1 MEIFENTIDPR
12 ILVMVLSLNFL
23 IYVGTVWIKF
33 GVQKSIS
40 DSYYCWKGL
49 WRSLFVLF
57 CWVLAWPLFLL
68 GLDLPEPIRQLA
80 FLSGAGFGFVGAAS
94 MIRQPSVLKI
104 HMKAAI
110 TGIAAGLLMIGF
122 GFGGWYWLVIGIGLV
137 SAAALFIFDVKN
149 KIWWAE
155 LLAIGVIM
163 GSLIFRY
170 FFENLLT

>member
-1 MEIFENTIDPR
+1 MEILESTIDPR
-12 ILVMVLSLNFL
+12 ILVAVLAMNFL
-23 IYVGTVWIKF
+23 IYVGAVWIKF

-40 DSYYCWKGL
+40 ASYYSWKGL
-49 WRSLFVLF
+49 WRSLFVIF
-57 CWVLAWPLFLL
+57 CWVLAFPLILL
-68 GLDLPEPIRQLA
+68 GLSLPEPIQQIA
-80 FLSGAGFGFVGAAS
+80 YLSGSGFGFVGAAS

-104 HMKAAI
+104 HMKAALI
-110 TGIAAGLLMIGF
+110 GIGAGLAMIGF
-122 GFGGWYWLVIGIGLV
+122 GFGGWYWLSIGIGAITAGL
-137 SAAALFIFDVKN
+137 LFLFDVKN